1 MSKRKTVN
9 VMLVVPLEV
18 HNIYKMEKLK
28 SSDNRS
34 LNEIYLELI
43 IKNTKK

>member
-1 MSKRKTVN
+1 MRKKTVK
-9 VMLVVPLEV
+9 VMIELPLKV
-18 HNIYKMEKLK
+18 HNLYKLEKIK
-28 SSDNRS
+28 SDDVRS